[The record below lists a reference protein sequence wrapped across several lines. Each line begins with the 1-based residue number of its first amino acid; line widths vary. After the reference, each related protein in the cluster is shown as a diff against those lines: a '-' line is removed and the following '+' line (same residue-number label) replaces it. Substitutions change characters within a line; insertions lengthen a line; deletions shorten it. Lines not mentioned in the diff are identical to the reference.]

1 MPEAAYLLFRA
12 RSCAARASMG
22 PPRCNSAFA
31 LDALRDALP
40 KQAPLVDAWLPR
52 VDDTFIPLL
61 AGRVDAAEAFKDDPA
76 NANPQLPQLLEL
88 NAALQQRVQA
98 RFERARDQL
107 ETLLG
112 AGEINKLDA
121 QLCALVRKNELD
133 AGMFYVLSRNMAD
146 AKAAEDEETLRI
158 LTHVHTRLQEELEKK
173 TEPALALLHKL
184 TRLDDPGIRGR
195 VLRDNLSPKTS
206 LPLPDGSEMPLAK
219 PTAAGQAG
227 SGRPAGA
234 TAREPFRLDSRAWQ
248 TRRTVA
254 PRPRDCLG
262 APGDAGPRPR
272 PASSQGRRPGRRPPR
287 PSRPYWPSWSSVSF
301 PVFSVQIQGRGAEL
315 WPKNCFKLTSI
326 KLTSIK
332 V

>member
-1 MPEAAYLLFRA
+1 MLAIAA
-12 RSCAARASMG
+12 CAAALLLPLRPTMTPPRAA
-22 PPRCNSAFA
+22 PPRCAAMTGAEFEEALAGMLSTAASDSMEAA
-31 LDALRDALP
+31 LDKYLP
-40 KQAPLVDAWLPR
+40 Q

-146 AKAAEDEETLRI
+146 AKEAEDEETLRI

-184 TRLDDPGIRGR
+184 TRTSAAPIRGNI
-195 VLRDNLSPKTS
+195 LRHNLVPGGAAVDGVIK
-206 LPLPDGSEMPLAK
+206 LPDGTELPVDAAKAKALVTPAAFADAVSDTLEKVRLMGVERRVLEETAEEIRQVAKEARAVIEEAYDGETLDAFSEALAPAFKNSLSPDFYK
-219 PTAAGQAG
+219 PPAPEG
-227 SGRPAGA
+227 S
-234 TAREPFRLDSRAWQ
+234 
-248 TRRTVA
+248 
-254 PRPRDCLG
+254 
-262 APGDAGPRPR
+262 
-272 PASSQGRRPGRRPPR
+272 ASD
-287 PSRPYWPSWSSVSF
+287 
-301 PVFSVQIQGRGAEL
+301 
-315 WPKNCFKLTSI
+315 
-326 KLTSIK
+326 
-332 V
+332 

>member
-1 MPEAAYLLFRA
+1 MLLIAATVAALLLPLRPSLAPRA
-12 RSCAARASMG
+12 A
-22 PPRCNSAFA
+22 PPRCAAMTGAEFEEA
-31 LDALRDALP
+31 LAGMLSTAASDSMEAAL
-40 KQAPLVDAWLPR
+40 DAWLPR

-146 AKAAEDEETLRI
+146 AKEAEDEETLRI

-184 TRLDDPGIRGR
+184 TRTSAAPIRGNI
-195 VLRDNLSPKTS
+195 LRHNLVPGGAAVDGVIK
-206 LPLPDGSEMPLAK
+206 LPDGTELPVDAAKANALVTPAAFADAVSDTLEKVRLMGVERRVLEETAEEIRQVAKEARAVIEEAYDGETLDAFSEALAPAFK
-219 PTAAGQAG
+219 NSLSPDFYQPTPAAPEAG
-227 SGRPAGA
+227 
-234 TAREPFRLDSRAWQ
+234 D
-248 TRRTVA
+248 
-254 PRPRDCLG
+254 
-262 APGDAGPRPR
+262 
-272 PASSQGRRPGRRPPR
+272 
-287 PSRPYWPSWSSVSF
+287 
-301 PVFSVQIQGRGAEL
+301 
-315 WPKNCFKLTSI
+315 
-326 KLTSIK
+326 
-332 V
+332 

>member
-1 MPEAAYLLFRA
+1 MTGAEFEEALAGMLATAASDSMEAAL
-12 RSCAARASMG
+12 
-22 PPRCNSAFA
+22 
-31 LDALRDALP
+31 
-40 KQAPLVDAWLPR
+40 DAWLPR

-146 AKAAEDEETLRI
+146 AKEAEDEETLRI

-184 TRLDDPGIRGR
+184 TRTSAAPIRGNI
-195 VLRDNLSPKTS
+195 LRHNLVPGGAAVDGVIK
-206 LPLPDGSEMPLAK
+206 LPDGTELPVDAAK
-219 PTAAGQAG
+219 AKALVTPAAFADAVSDTLEKVRLMGVERRVLEETAEEIRQVAKEARAVIEEAYDGETLDAFSRRSRPHSRTRSRPTF
-227 SGRPAGA
+227 
-234 TAREPFRLDSRAWQ
+234 TSR
-248 TRRTVA
+248 
-254 PRPRDCLG
+254 
-262 APGDAGPRPR
+262 RPR
-272 PASSQGRRPGRRPPR
+272 PSD
-287 PSRPYWPSWSSVSF
+287 
-301 PVFSVQIQGRGAEL
+301 
-315 WPKNCFKLTSI
+315 
-326 KLTSIK
+326 
-332 V
+332 